1 MILYNNFQTNRYNP
15 NFCANKIA
23 LSKIRQDIYAGVKV
37 AEIAQKYD
45 MSERTVYYIIKKFN
59 LPCKKEIVNE
69 KLNDILGGLVNEV
82 VSLKK
87 LSEQTGFSVYAIK
100 KWIIEHIGVLP
111 RTEKRKKVLE
121 AIQTTKL
128 NREIAEEFNIPI
140 NSVKSLR
147 YEHNAGNMKK
157 KKQEKLKNILAL
169 KEQGLSGK
177 KIAKRLN
184 IDSHTVYRLLKEY
197 ENGVL
202 QPGL

>member
-1 MILYNNFQTNRYNP
+1 M
-15 NFCANKIA
+15 
-23 LSKIRQDIYAGVKV
+23 
-37 AEIAQKYD
+37 
-45 MSERTVYYIIKKFN
+45 
-59 LPCKKEIVNE
+59 
-69 KLNDILGGLVNEV
+69 
-82 VSLKK
+82 KK
-87 LSEQTGFSVYAIK
+87 LSEQTGFSVYVIK